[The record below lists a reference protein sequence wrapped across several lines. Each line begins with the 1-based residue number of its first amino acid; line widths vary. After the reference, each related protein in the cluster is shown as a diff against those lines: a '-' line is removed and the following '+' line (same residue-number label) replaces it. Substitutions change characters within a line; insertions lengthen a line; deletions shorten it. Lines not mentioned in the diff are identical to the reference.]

1 MSQKLEN
8 QLNLA
13 LETPEEVREETLNLN
28 VGYDPGAKTWELIVK
43 YNGDP
48 ATLGRRVDSG
58 EASAPRNR
66 GESLALEDTQILVEP
81 LIAGYAILTVPE
93 ALVDEVSAN
102 PQIEYVEKPKNF
114 YFVQEGPSA
123 RACIAGVTARDPFL
137 SGAGVLVAVID
148 SGIAYQRS
156 EFRKE
161 DGSTRI
167 RYFWDQTITP
177 DGMAQDIGESGLSG
191 QFQGFRETRLPGP
204 PQGFFEGAEFDADW
218 INETLAL
225 PTEAERWER
234 MPTIDVSGHGTAV
247 AGIAAAS
254 RTTSYQGVAPEAD
267 LLIVKLGGDNG
278 DLTGYSKT
286 TEILRAV
293 TYCVKKAQELERPLV
308 INLSFGNTYGAHDG
322 STLLERFLDNA
333 AEIGRCVICVGSGN
347 EGNSSGH
354 VAGKL
359 TGKRMID
366 LAIAGFERHLSVQ
379 LWKYYGDQFRI
390 LLRAPGGTTASLM
403 PERQDTSGGGYALR
417 VEDARILVYFGEP
430 TPYSASQEI
439 YLELLPQEPGTFLQ
453 EGIWR
458 FLLEPV
464 RIVTGAFSFYLPS
477 AVTRNR
483 GTGFLEPTPER
494 TLTIPG
500 SASKVITVGAYDPAF
515 EAYADFSGRGYGMTN
530 ALGERMG
537 YGTAKPDLVAPG
549 VGILAPDVLGGYS
562 YDTGTSFSTPIV
574 SGSAALLMEW
584 GIVRGKDPYLY
595 GEKIKAYLRGGAQP
609 IRGETIYPNEKVGFG
624 SVCASESIP

>member
-58 EASAPRNR
+58 EASAPGER
-66 GESLALEDTQILVEP
+66 GESLTLEGARILVEP

-93 ALVDEVSAN
+93 ALVDEVGAN

-123 RACIAGVTARDPFL
+123 RACIASVTARDPFL

-177 DGMAQDIGESGLSG
+177 DG
-191 QFQGFRETRLPGP
+191 TRLPGP

-225 PTEAERWER
+225 PTEAERFER

-354 VAGKL
+354 VSGKL
-359 TGKRMID
+359 TERKGID
-366 LAIAGFERHLSVQ
+366 LAIAGYERSLSVQ

-403 PERQDTSGGGYALR
+403 PERQGAGDGGYVLR
-417 VEDARILVYFGEP
+417 VENTRILVYFGEP

-439 YLELLPQEPGTFLQ
+439 YLELLPQESGNFLQ

-458 FLLEPV
+458 FILEPV
-464 RIVTGAFSFYLPS
+464 KLVTGAYSFYLPS

-530 ALGERMG
+530 VLGERVG
-537 YGTAKPDLVAPG
+537 YGIAKPDLVAPG

-562 YDTGTSFSTPIV
+562 YQTGTSFSTPIV

-584 GIVRGKDPYLY
+584 GIIRGKDPYLY

-609 IRGETIYPNEKVGFG
+609 IRGETVYPNEKVGFG

>member
-58 EASAPRNR
+58 EASALRDR
-66 GESLALEDTQILVEP
+66 GESLALEDAQILVEP

-93 ALVDEVSAN
+93 ALVEAVGAN

-114 YFVQEGPSA
+114 YFIQEGPSA

-137 SGAGVLVAVID
+137 SGQGVLIAVID

-161 DGSTRI
+161 NGTTRI
-167 RYFWDQTITP
+167 LYFWDQTITP
-177 DGMAQDIGESGLSG
+177 DGIAQDIGESGLSG
-191 QFQGFRETRLPGP
+191 QFQGFRETRPPSP

-225 PTEAERWER
+225 PTEAERFER

-354 VAGKL
+354 VSGKL
-359 TGKRMID
+359 TERKGID
-366 LAIAGFERHLSVQ
+366 LAIAGYERSLSVQ

-390 LLRAPGGTTASLM
+390 LLRAPGGTTVSLM
-403 PERQDTSGGGYALR
+403 PERQGAGDGGYVLR
-417 VEDARILVYFGEP
+417 VENTRILVYFGEP

-439 YLELLPQEPGTFLQ
+439 YLELLPQESGNFLQ

-458 FLLEPV
+458 FILEPV
-464 RIVTGAFSFYLPS
+464 KLVTGAYSFYLPS

-515 EAYADFSGRGYGMTN
+515 ESYADFSGRGYGMTN
-530 ALGERMG
+530 VLGERVG
-537 YGTAKPDLVAPG
+537 YGIAKPDLVAPG

-609 IRGETIYPNEKVGFG
+609 IRGETVYPNEKVGFG

>member
-58 EASAPRNR
+58 EASAPGER
-66 GESLALEDTQILVEP
+66 GESLTLEGARILVEP

-93 ALVDEVSAN
+93 ALVDEVGAN

-123 RACIAGVTARDPFL
+123 RACIASVTARDPFL

-177 DGMAQDIGESGLSG
+177 DG
-191 QFQGFRETRLPGP
+191 TRLPGP

-225 PTEAERWER
+225 PTEAERFER

-354 VAGKL
+354 VSGKL
-359 TGKRMID
+359 TERKGID
-366 LAIAGFERHLSVQ
+366 LAIAGYERSLSVQ

-403 PERQDTSGGGYALR
+403 PERQGAGDGGYVLR
-417 VEDARILVYFGEP
+417 VENTRILVYFGEP

-439 YLELLPQEPGTFLQ
+439 YLELLPQESGNFLQ

-458 FLLEPV
+458 FILEPV
-464 RIVTGAFSFYLPS
+464 KLVTGAYSFYLPS

-530 ALGERMG
+530 VLGERVG
-537 YGTAKPDLVAPG
+537 YGIAKPDLVAPG

-562 YDTGTSFSTPIV
+562 YQTGTSFSTPIV
-574 SGSAALLMEW
+574 GGSAALLLEW
-584 GIVRGKDPYLY
+584 GIIRGKDPYLY

-609 IRGETIYPNEKVGFG
+609 IRGETVYPNEKVGFG